1 MIHSLF
7 NIRDKPSEIDIQG
20 DQDKQDLALD
30 ERILVGISKR
40 LPLYRPLE

>member
-1 MIHSLF
+1 MIHGLF

-30 ERILVGISKR
+30 IERILVGTSKR
-40 LPLYRPLE
+40 LHSL